1 MYNAFKYTK
10 LLAVVVVLS
19 ALCRSCTAAEE
30 SSGTGIKLSTSAQLV
45 LAVCLICF
53 SALFAG
59 LTLGIMGCDTTT
71 LEIIADSGDEP
82 DKTYAKAILP
92 VRRLGHQSLCTL
104 VLGNMF
110 ANVMIAELCTDVDPE
125 GGSGGSGFAAFLAF
139 VVSTLLILIFTEILP
154 ASVCKSEKSLQIAS
168 KGVPILRVF
177 IVLLYPIAKP
187 LGMLLDRI
195 ISHGPRQ
202 LYDRNELKRLMI
214 LHGATHG
221 ERSGIDDSEVTL
233 MIGTMEFHELC
244 AVDIMISLDRLYML
258 DSETIIDKQTILKLW
273 TVGHSRVPVFRSR
286 REIIVGTLYLKD
298 LVLWSTPVRAMD
310 FVTQNGRDRVF
321 GVSEKLKLPVLL
333 KLFQTGRAHMAV
345 VEGSDGRGAKGV
357 VTLEAI
363 KERLIRAATL
373 TEIERTSR
381 SGPKVNFFSF
391 SMEDEG
397 GKIRG
402 WQMLYSGQAAAIASF
417 LQNTIG
423 AFTYQ
428 PLEKI
433 ELLLSRV
440 GTINLIPPTA
450 ATQPQPE
457 ERDPK
462 KGPKGAAAHDQFV
475 DGVPQELVLYR
486 INEQSA
492 VFTLVLSGCVEML
505 IGEEG
510 FRKELRTFGYV
521 ADAALQGPF
530 TASYSVKVAA
540 PSKLLRITKQQY
552 DEAFAART
560 SEGSRDGALNDPLP
574 AK

>member
-1 MYNAFKYTK
+1 
-10 LLAVVVVLS
+10 
-19 ALCRSCTAAEE
+19 
-30 SSGTGIKLSTSAQLV
+30 
-45 LAVCLICF
+45 
-53 SALFAG
+53 
-59 LTLGIMGCDTTT
+59 
-71 LEIIADSGDEP
+71 
-82 DKTYAKAILP
+82 
-92 VRRLGHQSLCTL
+92 
-104 VLGNMF
+104 
-110 ANVMIAELCTDVDPE
+110 
-125 GGSGGSGFAAFLAF
+125 
-139 VVSTLLILIFTEILP
+139 
-154 ASVCKSEKSLQIAS
+154 
-168 KGVPILRVF
+168 
-177 IVLLYPIAKP
+177 
-187 LGMLLDRI
+187 MLLDWI

-202 LYDRNELKRLMI
+202 LYDRNELQRLMI
-214 LHGATHG
+214 HHGAMHS
-221 ERSGIDDSEVTL
+221 EKSGIDKMEVTL
-233 MIGTMEFHELC
+233 MIGTMEFYELS
-244 AVDIMISLDRLYML
+244 AEDIMIPLERVFML
-258 DSETIIDKQTILKLW
+258 DSETIIDKQAILKLW
-273 TVGHSRVPVFRSR
+273 TVGHPRVPVFRSR

-298 LVLWSTPVRAMD
+298 LVLWSTPMRAMD

-560 SEGSRDGALNDPLP
+560 SEGSRDGAVNDPLP